1 MLVCAREVGAGPL
14 PIADN
19 MAESLNDCLNDA
31 IVTRRPVPM
40 GMFEMVFWWRRDAR
54 RGART
59 AALKLV
65 AVTTDES
72 VGFPLP
78 NVLDTSEED

>member
-31 IVTRRPVPM
+31 IVTAGPSPM
-40 GMFEMVFWWRRDAR
+40 GMFEMVFWWRRMRVGRPYCRVEAGR
-54 RGART
+54 R
-59 AALKLV
+59 
-65 AVTTDES
+65 DH
-72 VGFPLP
+72 
-78 NVLDTSEED
+78 